1 MANFIAPIE
10 GINEIHF
17 EMKKG
22 EKVVIVGGGFA
33 GLNFAKQMAKKEV
46 EVILVDK
53 QNHHQFQ
60 PLFYQVAR
68 AGLEP
73 SSISFPFRKIF
84 QKVPN
89 VEFRMTEVE
98 SVIPEEHSL
107 KTSSGHI
114 SYDHLVI
121 ATGCSTNF
129 FGNSSLEEH
138 ALPMK
143 TTQEA
148 IAIRNQLLL
157 SFEKIV
163 TASNDEKEAL
173 FNLVIVGGGPTGVE
187 LAGAFA
193 EMRATILPKD
203 YPKVDFSKMR
213 IIIVEGSGHTLNSMS
228 DNAKTKSEFYLKQ
241 MKVEIIKGA
250 HVTSYDGSIVSLDN
264 GETLKAA
271 NVIWS
276 AGVKGNTLPGLET
289 ASLVR
294 NRYVTDRFNR
304 IQGFENIY
312 AIGDISYM
320 ETPMYPQGHPQLANV
335 AIHQGKNLAKNLLG
349 STENQDWNEYE
360 YKDLGS
366 MATIGKHK
374 AVVDLPKYKFS
385 GYFAWLIWMFLHL
398 MLILSTRN
406 KLVIFFNWAWSYI
419 TNDSSLRLILDNKR
433 KK

>member
-1 MANFIAPIE
+1 
-10 GINEIHF
+10 
-17 EMKKG
+17 MKKG

-33 GLNFAKQMAKKEV
+33 GLNFAKQMAKKDV

-60 PLFYQVAR
+60 PLFYQVAS

-84 QKVPN
+84 QKVSN
-89 VEFRMTEVE
+89 VEFRMAEVE
-98 SVIPEEHSL
+98 SVVAAENKLRS
-107 KTSSGHI
+107 SSGDI

-121 ATGCSTNF
+121 ATGCTTNF
-129 FGNSSLEEH
+129 FGNKTLEEH

-163 TASNDEKEAL
+163 TASEDEKEAL
-173 FNLVIVGGGPTGVE
+173 LNLVIVGGGPTGVE
-187 LAGAFA
+187 LAGSFA

-203 YPKVDFSKMR
+203 YPKVDFSQMR
-213 IIIVEGSGHTLNSMS
+213 IIIVEGSENTLNSMS
-228 DNAKTKSEFYLKQ
+228 ENAKTKSEFYLKQ
-241 MKVEIIKGA
+241 MKVEIIKGT
-250 HVTSYDGSIVSLDN
+250 HVTSYDGFNVSLDN

-276 AGVKGNTLPGLET
+276 AGVKGNTLSGLEEAT
-289 ASLVR
+289 MVR
-294 NRYVTDRFNR
+294 NRYKTDRYNR

-320 ETPMYPQGHPQLANV
+320 ETPFYPLGHPQLANV
-335 AIHQGKNLAKNLLG
+335 AINQGKNLAKNLLG
-349 STENQDWNEYE
+349 SCENKMWKEYE
-360 YKDLGS
+360 YNDLGS

-374 AVVDLPKYKFS
+374 AVVDLPQYKFS

-406 KLVIFFNWAWSYI
+406 KLIIFFNWAWSYI
-419 TNDSSLRLILDNKR
+419 TNDSSLRLILDNND
-433 KK
+433 KKSTDEK